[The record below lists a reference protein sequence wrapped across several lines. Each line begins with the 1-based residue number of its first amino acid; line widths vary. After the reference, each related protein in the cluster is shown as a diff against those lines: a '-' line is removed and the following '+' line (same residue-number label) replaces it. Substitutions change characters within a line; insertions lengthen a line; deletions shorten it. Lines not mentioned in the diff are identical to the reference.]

1 MIKVRVK
8 PNPSGGYKSL
18 EISGHAEYA
27 EYGKD
32 IVCAGVS
39 ALAETAVLGLKHVAC
54 VKPIVGKKQGNFVIK
69 LPKDMTA
76 KESAKAAIIL
86 ETIFLGL
93 EDISKSYPSN
103 ITTEIIEE
111 V

>member
-1 MIKVRVK
+1 MIKIRIK
-8 PNPSGGYKSL
+8 PHPSGGYKSM

-39 ALAETAVLGLKHVAC
+39 ALAETAVLGLENVVG
-54 VKPIVGKKQGNFVIK
+54 VKPLVNKEQGCFILK
-69 LPKDMTA
+69 LPDNMTEDEF
-76 KESAKAAIIL
+76 KKAAIIL

-93 EDISKSYPSN
+93 VDIANSYPLN
-103 ITTEIIEE
+103 IRTEITEE

>member
-1 MIKVRVK
+1 MIRIRAKRH
-8 PNPSGGYKSL
+8 SLGGYEFL

-39 ALAETAVLGLKHVAC
+39 ALAETAA
-54 VKPIVGKKQGNFVIK
+54 
-69 LPKDMTA
+69 
-76 KESAKAAIIL
+76 
-86 ETIFLGL
+86 LGL
-93 EDISKSYPSN
+93 EHVARIKPLVKKRKGYFILKLPDNVEMEAWKKAAVILDTILLGLQDISKSYPSN
-103 ITTEIIEE
+103 VQIELIGE

>member
-1 MIKVRVK
+1 MIKVKVK
-8 PNPSGGYKSL
+8 PHPSGGYKSI

-39 ALAETAVLGLKHVAC
+39 ALKETAVLGLENV
-54 VKPIVGKKQGNFVIK
+54 VGIKPLVNKKEGCFTLK
-69 LPKDMTA
+69 LPDNMTA
-76 KESAKAAIIL
+76 QELKKAAIIL
-86 ETIFLGL
+86 ETIFLGI
-93 EDISKSYPSN
+93 EDISKSYPLN
-103 ITTEIIEE
+103 IRTGIIEE